1 MESRTIGALDNNADG
16 KVQIDE
22 LTGTMVSV
30 RSRFKDLDVNG
41 DGGLDKAELAA
52 GNVSRANATRDLRDA
67 DIDL

>member
-1 MESRTIGALDNNADG
+1 MA
-16 KVQIDE
+16 
-22 LTGTMVSV
+22 SV
-30 RSRFKDLDVNG
+30 RTRFKDLDLNG